1 MALSPTASLNSRVL
15 ELMPDADKFLEARRQ
30 RAAKTVLFD
39 SAAFRGKVLR
49 QIVGQ
54 DEQVEQVVQTIR
66 MMKLRTTRRTPLGC
80 FLSVGESGLGKTELA
95 KAVAKALDVP
105 CLVFDCAKLSGGDDG
120 ITQLFGLARGYQNAH
135 IGWLAEQLKAYPH
148 GAVIVLDEFEK
159 PILKSQD
166 PENAPMATAFFNV
179 LETGSVTSNNDNQS
193 HSATNHVFFFTSN
206 LFQEKVTQARLSAGS
221 LFADGTDLAA
231 DPSANPLDPDKT
243 QAFQDAMRQL
253 LNDNGRGLPVPLL
266 GRLNAILGF
275 QPLSD
280 DVVFQ
285 MVVLEI
291 ERALASNGL
300 RLATNG
306 GSGALEAADKIADGI
321 VGQNGKPT
329 GRKVKDAVSRALTT
343 ATSKFIDGLYAR
355 GEDPANVEVIVG
367 VNPVEGGLM
376 IERA

>member
-1 MALSPTASLNSRVL
+1 MNSRVL

-39 SAAFRGKVLR
+39 AAAFRGRVLR

-66 MMKLRTTRRTPLGC
+66 MMKLRQTRRTPLGA

-95 KAVAKALDVP
+95 KAVAKALDLP
-105 CLVFDCAKLSGGDDG
+105 CLIFDCAKLSGGDDG
-120 ITQLFGLARGYQNAH
+120 ITQIFGLARGYQNAH
-135 IGWLAEQLKAYPH
+135 IGWLPEQLKANPH
-148 GAVIVLDEFEK
+148 GAVIVFDEFEK

-179 LETGSVTSNNDNQS
+179 LETGSATSNNDNQA

-206 LFQEKVTQARLSAGS
+206 LFQERVTQVRLSAGS
-221 LFADGTDLAA
+221 LFADGTNLAL
-231 DPSANPLDPDKT
+231 DPSCNPLDADRT
-243 QAFQDAMRQL
+243 QTYQDSIRQL

-266 GRLNAILGF
+266 GRLNAVLGF

-285 MVVLEI
+285 MVILEI
-291 ERALASNGL
+291 ERALETNGL
-300 RLATNG
+300 RLAANG
-306 GSGALEAADKIADGI
+306 GVGALEAADKITDGI

-329 GRKVKDAVSRALTT
+329 GRKVKQAVSQALSTPT
-343 ATSKFIDGLYAR
+343 AKFIDGLYSR
-355 GEDPANVEVIVG
+355 GEDPTNVEVIVS
-367 VNPVEGGLM
+367 VHPVEGGLM
-376 IERA
+376 IEAAR